1 MKMTAHIRLGLL
13 LLAAAL
19 LCSGCWDK
27 KEFNQLALAQ
37 AIAVDY
43 AEEQYE
49 LTLQLIMPKAS
60 DENVSDESLWI
71 ISGKGDSVGDALEEI
86 ALRAPREIY
95 LDHLDIVLLGEE
107 LMQHD
112 IDHGLEYLL
121 KQHVLRRRT
130 NLLAVEGKAGD
141 ILQAKPD
148 LAKVDMFY
156 LANLLKD
163 QNRRMK
169 GNATMINDYYLR
181 AGNELHEVLVIPK
194 VAAKGEKEL
203 QLKGGAL
210 LQDGVLLRWVDQ
222 EWMTGYRWITGGKE
236 MTTLPN
242 AGPEQEDITLEMHKS
257 KCRWE
262 LLSANPLRVRA
273 NMEGT
278 LYVVENK
285 TLTKNIS
292 LMEIEQLNQHI
303 QQEAKKQ
310 LTKRIE
316 DALQQAQKEKG
327 DAFGLGQWL
336 YAWHPEVVKVQDW
349 PQQFSEAEIEVNLE
363 TKIELFEYR

>member
-1 MKMTAHIRLGLL
+1 MVAVGI
-13 LLAAAL
+13 
-19 LCSGCWDK
+19 

-43 AEEQYE
+43 ADEQYE

-60 DENVSDESLWI
+60 EEVVSGESLWI
-71 ISGKGDSVGDALEEI
+71 ISGAGDSVGDALEEI

-95 LDHLDIVLLGEE
+95 MDHLDIVLLGEG
-107 LMQHD
+107 LLQNN
-112 IDHGLEYLL
+112 IDSGLEYLL
-121 KQHVLRRRT
+121 KQNVLRRRT
-130 NLLAVEGKAGD
+130 NLLAVEGKAGE
-141 ILQAKPD
+141 ILQAKPE
-148 LAKVDMFY
+148 LADVDIFY

-169 GNATMINDYYLR
+169 GNVTMINDYYLK
-181 AGNELHEVLVIPK
+181 AGNELAEVLVIPK

-203 QLKGGAL
+203 ELKGGAL
-210 LQDGVLLRWVDQ
+210 LQKGVLVDWVNQ

-242 AGPEQEDITLEMHKS
+242 AGPEKEDITLEMQKS
-257 KCRWE
+257 KCKWE
-262 LLSANPLRVRA
+262 LLSAEPLRVRA
-273 NMEGT
+273 NMEGK

-292 LMEIEQLNQHI
+292 LSEIEQLNQ
-303 QQEAKKQ
+303 QVGQEAKKQ
-310 LTKRIE
+310 LTKQIE
-316 DALQQAQKEKG
+316 DALQQAQQAEG
-327 DAFGLGQWL
+327 DAFGLGEWL
-336 YAWHPEVVKVQDW
+336 HAWYPDVIDVQNW
-349 PQQFSEAEIEVNLE
+349 PQQFREAEIEVNLE